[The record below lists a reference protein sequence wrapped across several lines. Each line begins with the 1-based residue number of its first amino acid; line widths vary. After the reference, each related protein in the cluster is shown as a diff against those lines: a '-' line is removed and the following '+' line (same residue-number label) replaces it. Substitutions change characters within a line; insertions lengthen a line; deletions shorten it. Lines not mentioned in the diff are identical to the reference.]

1 VLTMPISDE
10 FLEYVLDLL
19 SAWGGVTARKMFGGA
34 GLYRD
39 EKMFGLIADD
49 VVYLK
54 VDDTNRGDFEDAGSG
69 PFKPYPDEAAT
80 MSYYEVPADVLE
92 EPSLLIE
99 WAERSLAIQLKKSN
113 R

>member
-1 VLTMPISDE
+1 
-10 FLEYVLDLL
+10 
-19 SAWGGVTARKMFGGA
+19 
-34 GLYRD
+34 
-39 EKMFGLIADD
+39 
-49 VVYLK
+49 
-54 VDDTNRGDFEDAGSG
+54 
-69 PFKPYPDEAAT
+69 